1 MPASLRRYLS
11 SPATQL
17 EAVFRD
23 IERTRMAGLPILNPA
38 LAVEAVGF
46 RPWQGHWLG
55 VLITPWFMNLLVVP
69 GMTAAWHNV
78 AEGESTLWPLPA
90 GALRFYSIIE
100 PAVGEVHA
108 HSLYSPVSR
117 FSDQATA
124 RAEAQQRLGQLLSPP
139 PEEPVDVC
147 EDSGRRAF
155 FAGISGRARGS
166 L

>member
-1 MPASLRRYLS
+1 MTAALRRYIS

-55 VLITPWFMNLLVVP
+55 VLITPWFMNLLLVP
-69 GMTAAWHNV
+69 GMTAEWRSV

-90 GALRFYSIIE
+90 GALRFYSIVE

-108 HSLYSPVSR
+108 CSLYSPVSR
-117 FSDQATA
+117 FIDQAAA
-124 RAEAQQRLGQLLSPP
+124 RAEAQSCLSRHLAPP
-139 PEEPVDVC
+139 PEEPADAC
-147 EDSGRRAF
+147 ADTGRRAF
-155 FAGISGRARGS
+155 FASVSGRPRGS